1 MAQVKLEDLSKELQE
16 WSLDV
21 VGITE
26 TQMREKVE
34 WETKQYRMIGKG
46 RSKNLKKGGGVGFL
60 VKRG

>member
-1 MAQVKLEDLSKELQE
+1 
-16 WSLDV
+16 V